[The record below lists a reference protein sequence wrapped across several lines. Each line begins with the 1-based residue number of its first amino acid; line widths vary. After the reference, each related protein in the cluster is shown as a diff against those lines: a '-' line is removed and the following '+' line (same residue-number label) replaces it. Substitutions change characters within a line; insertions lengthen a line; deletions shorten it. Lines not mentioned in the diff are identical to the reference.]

1 MERTF
6 EHDGSNPMTAL
17 QKATLNVSEARAAL
31 LALDD
36 EATAEDITP
45 LEKRL
50 RDSEAQHR
58 RALLLAEESEIA
70 AVEDRRP
77 LSDRCEVRAYLTEAI
92 TGQQVTGAE
101 AELRKEALGADSY
114 GFMPL
119 ELLLPIEERVDAAT
133 VAPSDVGANMQSV
146 AARVFARGV
155 SAFLGVNM
163 PTVPAGETLYPIL
176 SAGHTPAMTAA
187 GTARDATAA
196 TFATVTA
203 EPKRLTGRYLVRIED
218 MAKFAQLEVSLR
230 NDLRLAMTNAM
241 DNQVINGPGG
251 NAPNIDGFL
260 NRLAAPTPAPSA
272 VLTFGD
278 MLAAHVSAVDGLYAT
293 SLQECRM
300 VIGPATYQRGAT
312 QFTSNGDVAST
323 DYLLARSGGLRSSAL
338 VPAEDSTTKIQH
350 GIVHGVGGVSRAFA
364 PVWSGIQLIKDP
376 YTDAASGEV
385 SITAHLMWDFVI
397 SGGIDT
403 AWREVSFKTAA

>member
-1 MERTF
+1 
-6 EHDGSNPMTAL
+6 MTNL

-31 LALDD
+31 LALDED
-36 EATAEDITP
+36 ASHEDITP

-50 RDSEAQHR
+50 KDSEAQHR

-77 LSDRCEVRAYLTEAI
+77 LSDRAEVRAYLTEAI
-92 TGQQVTGAE
+92 TGQAVTGAE

-114 GFMPL
+114 GMLPL
-119 ELLLPIEERVDAAT
+119 EMLMPPVTEERVDAAT
-133 VAPSDVGANMQSV
+133 TAPTDIQGNMQSV
-146 AARVFARGV
+146 AARVFSRGV

-163 PTVPAGETLYPIL
+163 PTVPSSESIYPIL

-187 GTARDATAA
+187 GTAHDATAA

-241 DNQVINGPGG
+241 DSQVLNGTSDT
-251 NAPNIDGFL
+251 APNINGFL
-260 NRLAAPTPAPSA
+260 NQLTAPTPAPSA

-293 SLQECRM
+293 TLQECRM
-300 VIGPATYQRGAT
+300 IIGPATYGVAAQK
-312 QFTSNGDVAST
+312 FTSRGDVASS
-323 DYLLARSGGLRSSAL
+323 DYLLARSGGLRSTAL
-338 VPAEDSTTKIQH
+338 IPEPDSTNKRQH
-350 GIVHGVGGVSRAFA
+350 GIVHGVGGVNRAFA

-376 YTDAASGEV
+376 YTGAASGTV
-385 SITAHLMWDFVI
+385 SITAHMLWDFVI

-403 AWREVSFKTAA
+403 AWRQVSFKTAA